1 MKYPWLRPLKAKAL
15 QQIAQKTGIQS
26 SGTKTELVERLE
38 GELAP
43 LIIPLH
49 TQIDAEN
56 DGVPKKHTKKRND
69 NDNGIRLLSIDMGI
83 RNLAFAVLHAP
94 LLSSH
99 SSSTVS
105 SETGTPKDTTRKE
118 DNTIT
123 LTAWKRLSIPDLCH
137 AQHHQHLGQDG
148 FSSLIT
154 TTTKSKSIS
163 KSKSK
168 ETKAKAKE
176 DFSPS
181 LYARH
186 AYTLITTLLTTYNP
200 THILIERQ
208 RFRTGG
214 GSAVQEWTIRVG
226 VLEGMLYAVLE
237 TVNSSGL
244 FPSAGKVQV
253 YPVEPGRVSRFW
265 GEGEEAG
272 DIGDGDVVK
281 KTKKRKNVRDVKK
294 MKIGLVRGW
303 LSSPG
308 SDSAT
313 AVGNGDGDEGRRVM
327 IGDDEVRKLAKT
339 FLEKCE
345 GKRRIKKADGEDGEN
360 GEDSMDIGK
369 LDDLADCL
377 VQGVTWLEWQRMREK
392 IVRDGGEPMYPLRR
406 LRHLLGQLA

>member
-15 QQIAQKTGIQS
+15 QQIAQRTGIQS
-26 SGTKTELVERLE
+26 SGTKAVLVERLE

-43 LIIPLH
+43 LIIPLR
-49 TQIDAEN
+49 TQYDAEN
-56 DGVPKKHTKKRND
+56 DGAPKKHTKKRSDNND
-69 NDNGIRLLSIDMGI
+69 GIRLLSIDMGI

-94 LLSSH
+94 LLSSFS

-105 SETGTPKDTTRKE
+105 SETGTPKDKSKCKE
-118 DNTIT
+118 ENNTIT

-137 AQHHQHLGQDG
+137 AQHPQHHDQEGPA
-148 FSSLIT
+148 SLILPT
-154 TTTKSKSIS
+154 TPKP

-186 AYTLITTLLTTYNP
+186 AYTLITTLLSTYNP

-244 FPSAGKVQV
+244 FSSSGGKVQV

-272 DIGDGDVVK
+272 DIGDGEVVK

-303 LSSPG
+303 LSSLS

-313 AVGNGDGDEGRRVM
+313 AVGDGAGDEGRRVM
-327 IGDDEVRKLAKT
+327 IGDDEVRKLAKS

-345 GKRRIKKADGEDGEN
+345 GKRRIKKADGED

-392 IVRDGGEPMYPLRR
+392 IVRDGGINL
-406 LRHLLGQLA
+406 

>member
-26 SGTKTELVERLE
+26 SGTKAVLVERLE

-43 LIIPLH
+43 LINPLH
-49 TQIDAEN
+49 TQYDAEH
-56 DGVPKKHTKKRND
+56 DGAPKKHTKRRRSD

-94 LLSSH
+94 SLSSFSSSS

-105 SETGTPKDTTRKE
+105 SETGTPKDKSKSKE
-118 DNTIT
+118 GNNTIT

-137 AQHHQHLGQDG
+137 AQHQRHDQEGTS
-148 FSSLIT
+148 SSLIT
-154 TTTKSKSIS
+154 TTTTSPKSKSE
-163 KSKSK
+163 

-186 AYTLITTLLTTYNP
+186 AYTLITNLLSTYNP

-244 FPSAGKVQV
+244 SSSGGKVQV

-272 DIGDGDVVK
+272 DVGDGGGDGEVGK
-281 KTKKRKNVRDVKK
+281 KKKRKNVRDVKK

-303 LSSPG
+303 LSSLD
-308 SDSAT
+308 SDSAS
-313 AVGNGDGDEGRRVM
+313 AVGDGDGDGGRRVM
-327 IGDDEVRKLAKT
+327 IGDDEVRKLADA

-345 GKRRIKKADGEDGEN
+345 GKRRIKKADGED

-392 IVRDGGEPMYPLRR
+392 IVRDGGISYD
-406 LRHLLGQLA
+406 

>member
-15 QQIAQKTGIQS
+15 QQIAQRTGIQS
-26 SGTKTELVERLE
+26 SGTKAVLVERLE

-43 LIIPLH
+43 LIIPLR

-56 DGVPKKHTKKRND
+56 DGAPKKHTKKRSDND

-94 LLSSH
+94 SLSSFS

-105 SETGTPKDTTRKE
+105 SVTGTPKDKSKSKE
-118 DNTIT
+118 GNNTIT
-123 LTAWKRLSIPDLCH
+123 LTAWKRLSIPDLCY
-137 AQHHQHLGQDG
+137 AQHYQHQHQRHDQEGT
-148 FSSLIT
+148 SSLILPSTIT
-154 TTTKSKSIS
+154 TPKP

-176 DFSPS
+176 DFSPN

-244 FPSAGKVQV
+244 SSSSGGKVQV

-265 GEGEEAG
+265 GEGEEVG
-272 DIGDGDVVK
+272 DIGDGEVVK

-303 LSSPG
+303 LSSL
-308 SDSAT
+308 DSNHAT
-313 AVGNGDGDEGRRVM
+313 AVGVGDGDGGRRVM
-327 IGDDEVRKLAKT
+327 IGDDEVRKLANS

-345 GKRRIKKADGEDGEN
+345 GKRRIKKVDGED

-392 IVRDGGEPMYPLRR
+392 IVRDGGINL
-406 LRHLLGQLA
+406 

>member
-26 SGTKTELVERLE
+26 SGTKAILVERLE

-43 LIIPLH
+43 LIIPLR

-56 DGVPKKHTKKRND
+56 EGAPKMHTKKRSD
-69 NDNGIRLLSIDMGI
+69 NDGIRLLSIDMGI

-99 SSSTVS
+99 SSSLTVS
-105 SETGTPKDTTRKE
+105 SETGTPKDSTRKG

-123 LTAWKRLSIPDLCH
+123 LTAWKRLSIPDLCY
-137 AQHHQHLGQDG
+137 AQHHQHQHQRHDQEGT
-148 FSSLIT
+148 SSLIT
-154 TTTKSKSIS
+154 TITPKP

-168 ETKAKAKE
+168 ETKTKAKE

-244 FPSAGKVQV
+244 FSSSGGKVQV

-272 DIGDGDVVK
+272 DVGDGEVVK

-303 LSSPG
+303 LASPG

-313 AVGNGDGDEGRRVM
+313 AVGDGDGEGGRGVV
-327 IGDDEVRKLAKT
+327 IGDDEVRKLADA

-345 GKRRIKKADGEDGEN
+345 GKRRIKKADGED

-392 IVRDGGEPMYPLRR
+392 IVRDGGISYD
-406 LRHLLGQLA
+406 

>member
-26 SGTKTELVERLE
+26 SGTKAVLVERLE

-43 LIIPLH
+43 LIIPLQ
-49 TQIDAEN
+49 TQHDA
-56 DGVPKKHTKKRND
+56 DGKKKTTRKKNGD
-69 NDNGIRLLSIDMGI
+69 DDGIRLLSIDMGI

-99 SSSTVS
+99 SSSLSSAVS
-105 SETGTPKDTTRKE
+105 SETGTPKDITRKGN
-118 DNTIT
+118 NTIT

-137 AQHHQHLGQDG
+137 AQHHQYQRHDQEEI
-148 FSSLIT
+148 SSLILPT
-154 TTTKSKSIS
+154 TNTPKLKP
-163 KSKSK
+163 KSK

-181 LYARH
+181 VYARH
-186 AYTLITTLLTTYNP
+186 AYTLITTLLSTYNP

-244 FPSAGKVQV
+244 LSSGGKVQV

-265 GEGEEAG
+265 GEGEEVG
-272 DIGDGDVVK
+272 DIGDGGGEGEVVK
-281 KTKKRKNVRDVKK
+281 KTKKRKSVRDVKK

-303 LSSPG
+303 LSSSG
-308 SDSAT
+308 FDSD
-313 AVGNGDGDEGRRVM
+313 VGDGDGDGDEGRRVM
-327 IGDDEVRKLAKT
+327 IGDDEVRKLADS

-345 GKRRIKKADGEDGEN
+345 GKRRIKKAGGEDGE
-360 GEDSMDIGK
+360 DSLDIGK

-377 VQGVTWLEWQRMREK
+377 VQGVTWLKWQRMREQ
-392 IVRDGGEPMYPLRR
+392 IVRDGGISYD
-406 LRHLLGQLA
+406 

>member
-26 SGTKTELVERLE
+26 SGTKAVLVERLE

-56 DGVPKKHTKKRND
+56 DGAPKKHTKKRSDIND
-69 NDNGIRLLSIDMGI
+69 GIRLLSIDMGI

-105 SETGTPKDTTRKE
+105 SETGTPKDKSKSKE
-118 DNTIT
+118 GNNTIT

-137 AQHHQHLGQDG
+137 AQHHQHQHHDQEGT
-148 FSSLIT
+148 SSLILPT
-154 TTTKSKSIS
+154 TP

-168 ETKAKAKE
+168 ETKTKAKE
-176 DFSPS
+176 DFSPN

-186 AYTLITTLLTTYNP
+186 AYTLITTLLATYNP

-244 FPSAGKVQV
+244 SSSSGGKVQV
-253 YPVEPGRVSRFW
+253 YPVESGRVSRFW

-272 DIGDGDVVK
+272 DFGDGCEDGEVGK
-281 KTKKRKNVRDVKK
+281 KKKRKNVRDVKK

-303 LSSPG
+303 LSSLG
-308 SDSAT
+308 CDSAT
-313 AVGNGDGDEGRRVM
+313 AVGDGDGDGGRRVV
-327 IGDDEVRKLAKT
+327 IGDDEVRKLASS

-345 GKRRIKKADGEDGEN
+345 GKRRIKKADGED

-392 IVRDGGEPMYPLRR
+392 IVRDGGINL
-406 LRHLLGQLA
+406 

>member
-15 QQIAQKTGIQS
+15 QQIAQRTGIQS
-26 SGTKTELVERLE
+26 SGTKAVLVERLE

-43 LIIPLH
+43 LINPLH
-49 TQIDAEN
+49 TQYDAEN
-56 DGVPKKHTKKRND
+56 VGAPKKHTKRRND

-94 LLSSH
+94 SLSSLISS

-105 SETGTPKDTTRKE
+105 SETGTPKDKSKSKE
-118 DNTIT
+118 GNNTIT

-137 AQHHQHLGQDG
+137 AQQHYQHQRHVQEGTS
-148 FSSLIT
+148 SSLIT
-154 TTTKSKSIS
+154 TTTTTSPKSKSE
-163 KSKSK
+163 

-186 AYTLITTLLTTYNP
+186 AYTLITTLLSTYNP

-244 FPSAGKVQV
+244 SSSGGKVQV

-272 DIGDGDVVK
+272 DVGDGYGEVGK
-281 KTKKRKNVRDVKK
+281 KKKRKNVRDVKK

-303 LSSPG
+303 LSSLD

-313 AVGNGDGDEGRRVM
+313 AVGDGNGDGGRRVM
-327 IGDDEVRKLAKT
+327 IGDDEVRKLADA

-345 GKRRIKKADGEDGEN
+345 GKRRIKKADGED

-392 IVRDGGEPMYPLRR
+392 IVRDGGISYD
-406 LRHLLGQLA
+406 

>member
-26 SGTKTELVERLE
+26 SGTKAVLVERLE

-43 LIIPLH
+43 LIIPLR

-56 DGVPKKHTKKRND
+56 DGAPKKHTKKRSDNND
-69 NDNGIRLLSIDMGI
+69 GIRLLSIDMGI

-99 SSSTVS
+99 SSSSTVS
-105 SETGTPKDTTRKE
+105 SETGTPKDESKSKE
-118 DNTIT
+118 GNNTIT

-137 AQHHQHLGQDG
+137 AQHHQPPLSQHDQEGT
-148 FSSLIT
+148 SSLIT
-154 TTTKSKSIS
+154 TTTP

-168 ETKAKAKE
+168 ETKAKTKE

-237 TVNSSGL
+237 TINSSGL
-244 FPSAGKVQV
+244 LSSSGGKVQV

-265 GEGEEAG
+265 GEGEEVG
-272 DIGDGDVVK
+272 DSGDGDGEVVK
-281 KTKKRKNVRDVKK
+281 KTKRRKNVRDVKK

-303 LSSPG
+303 LSS
-308 SDSAT
+308 SDSYSV
-313 AVGNGDGDEGRRVM
+313 VGNGYGCRRVV
-327 IGDDEVRKLAKT
+327 IGDDEVRKLANS

-345 GKRRIKKADGEDGEN
+345 GKRRIKKADGED

-392 IVRDGGEPMYPLRR
+392 IVRDGGINL
-406 LRHLLGQLA
+406 